1 MNLVASIILILVTII
16 LYISMIRVFS
26 VLFRF
31 TGLTKE
37 KAKFQAISL
46 LTNSGYTTSE
56 SEIITNNR
64 SRRKIAVA
72 CMITGTIFNVLIV
85 SLLIN
90 ILVNINLKEK
100 ISFDVLLI
108 SFVVFLFIVIVMK
121 IPFMQKL
128 GERIITKIA
137 GKLREKKN
145 LKNIIT
151 VLDIYGKNAIVEVQL
166 NVLPSF
172 MEDKTIAESKLK
184 SKYSLNV
191 IIIQRNNRM
200 ISVRADTMMEKHDK
214 IVLFGPVMNIRDLFG
229 SVKADAIIDD
239 SQTNIINLIDNYG
252 TEAVAEVTV
261 NKLPLIFAG
270 KNLAES
276 ALKEKYGINVIMIKR
291 DEKMISVSADTEI
304 YKRDV
309 VILFGPYQNIKNLF
323 LDI

>member
-90 ILVNINLKEK
+90 ILVNIKFKEK

-172 MEDKTIAESKLK
+172 MKDKTIAESKLK

-200 ISVRADTMMEKHDK
+200 IAVRADTMMEKHDK

-270 KNLAES
+270 KNLVES

-291 DEKMISVSADTEI
+291 DEKMIAVSADTEI
-304 YKRDV
+304 YRRDV